1 MDNFRKIDSIATK
14 LAFVFVFF
22 ALSASFFAS
31 FVSFQT
37 QTSRFRLEKE
47 QSCKKICAIVSD
59 IMLSDGINIAY
70 AQDFVFQNEGE
81 ELVRSDFIDS
91 AADKRIF
98 EQLFAKHHPNK
109 IFGVNVK
116 FSEMQTEVK
125 KAFAVFKIEYF
136 LDLFEKVKS
145 DFGISGVYYFVP
157 SEKDE
162 AVFTVLNTERKEVVS
177 DGKKYVSVFSKEKKE
192 RAENKALWETW
203 EGERRVDFVDT
214 SADKKSIFA
223 YEPLIVNGR
232 KLGVVCASAAFSA
245 EERQGIFLF
254 CVRLFAEIFVLLFVV
269 SSFAIVFFKKLYVN
283 KIVEL
288 DCIVNDYALDKNVRN
303 AKIIEDRTKGKNE
316 IAFLSHS
323 FANMIRELE
332 NYMTILS
339 AKNIHNAEEHE
350 MSLKD
355 ALTGIRN
362 KKAFDGAMQKIQGK
376 ISSGYSDF
384 GIAILGLNCIKQ
396 LNDTFGHD
404 KGNIAIKKLC
414 FIVCHVFEHSP
425 VFRIGGDDFAA
436 ILEGS
441 DYQNIKALINDFNSQ
456 IAVLKNDETLSQW
469 ERLSASA
476 GYALFDD
483 LLDESAFD
491 VLLRADKDKDK
502 KKKHLEKK

>member
-1 MDNFRKIDSIATK
+1 MDNLRKIDSIATK
-14 LAFVFVFF
+14 SALAFLFF
-22 ALSASFFAS
+22 SLLASFFAS
-31 FVSFQT
+31 FVCFQS
-37 QTSRFRLEKE
+37 QTSRFRAEKE
-47 QSCKKICAIVSD
+47 ELCKKICSIVGD

-70 AQDFVFQNEGE
+70 AQDFVFQNKGE

-98 EQLFAKHHPNK
+98 EQLFAERYPNK

-116 FSEMQTEVK
+116 FSELQSDVK

-145 DFGISGVYYFVP
+145 DFGICGVYYFVP
-157 SEKDE
+157 DEKDE
-162 AVFTVLNTERKEVVS
+162 MVFTVLNAERKEVVS
-177 DGKKYVSVFSKEKKE
+177 DGKKYVSVFSKEKKG
-192 RAENKALWETW
+192 RAENEALWASWKNEKAS
-203 EGERRVDFVDT
+203 GFVDT

-232 KLGVVCASAAFSA
+232 KLGVVCANAEVGG
-245 EERQGIFLF
+245 EERNEILF
-254 CVRLFAEIFVLLFVV
+254 SCARLFAEIFVILFVV
-269 SSFAIVFFKKLYVN
+269 GSVVIGFFKKLYLN

-288 DCIVNDYALDKNVRN
+288 DGIVNDYAFDKNVRN

-339 AKNIHNAEEHE
+339 AKNIHNALDHE

-362 KKAFDGAMQKIQGK
+362 KKAFDGAMQKMEK
-376 ISSGYSDF
+376 KVSEGYSDF
-384 GIAILGLNCIKQ
+384 GIAIISLSDIKL
-396 LNDTFGHD
+396 LNDTFGHE

-436 ILEGS
+436 ILEDS
-441 DYQNIKALINDFNSQ
+441 DYKNIKSLVADFNSQ
-456 IAVLKNDETLSQW
+456 IAAGKNDENLSQW

-483 LLDESAFD
+483 LIDESVFD
-491 VLLRADKDKDK
+491 VLSRAQKDKNK